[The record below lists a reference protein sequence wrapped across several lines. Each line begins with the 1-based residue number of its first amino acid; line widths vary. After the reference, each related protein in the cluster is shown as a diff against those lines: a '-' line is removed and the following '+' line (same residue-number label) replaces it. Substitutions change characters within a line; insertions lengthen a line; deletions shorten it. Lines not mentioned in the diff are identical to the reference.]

1 MSQLSG
7 LLDPSTIAIV
17 GLSSDPSKHGRRVL
31 RNLVNLGFAGQVWGV
46 NPGLPRIDGVGVYP
60 TVGDLPRPP
69 DLVVSAVPG
78 EVATEV
84 IAQCSGVGAIV
95 VFAGGF
101 GETGPGGL
109 VRQNALQDEAA
120 RVGVRMLGPN
130 SAGVI
135 RPGRRLAA
143 SFLSCLDRPSV
154 EIRTGPVGVV
164 TQSGGV
170 GSYLHN
176 LAAQRSGGLA
186 ISVSTG
192 NEGDVKL
199 GEALAA
205 VADLEEV
212 AAVLALV
219 ETIRDGPAFIGAI
232 ESARSKGKPVIVCR
246 LGTTDR
252 GKTAMRS
259 HTGAMAV
266 PEAVLSGVLA
276 SMGVV
281 ETATPGEAYEV
292 AELLARSSAA
302 LGSRSAIVTH
312 SGGMAVLLADLAER
326 HGVTL
331 PSPSHELRQML
342 EPLLDHGAAANP
354 VDMGGIMGG
363 PTRFAQ
369 VIDVVASSG
378 EYDSVLAVSTPHPPA
393 HTRER
398 VVSLL
403 AVQTKVRLLHL
414 WLTGGQGTEG
424 LQMLRSAGVP
434 STEDPQAAMRALAVV
449 TSSAGQKRSGGV
461 DPVPGGLE
469 DWGLPLVERRLVSS
483 SEEAADGADELGY
496 PVVLKV
502 HARDLFH
509 KTEVGGVRG
518 DLRDRGAV
526 ESAFDEVMA
535 SSAAA
540 GSHPHNA
547 RIERYRPGLE
557 VIVGAVADEL
567 FGPLVSVGLGGIFTE
582 LLNDVVFAPAPV
594 DPGAASAMIDRLQ
607 GRRLL
612 DGFRTLP
619 AANVYQLA
627 EVVSLVSRGFVSSNL
642 SEVEINPLIWDGTA
656 WVAVDWIVVSRK

>member
-1 MSQLSG
+1 MSQLLG

-31 RNLVNLGFAGQVWGV
+31 RNLVELGFRGEVWGV
-46 NPGLPRIDGVGVYP
+46 NPRLPRIDGVSVYA
-60 TVGDLPRPP
+60 TIGDLPQPP

-78 EVATEV
+78 EVVEGV
-84 IAQCSGVGAIV
+84 ISQCSGVGAIV

-101 GETGPGGL
+101 AETGLDGSS
-109 VRQNALQDEAA
+109 RQRALEDEAA

-143 SFLSCLDRPSV
+143 SFLSCLDRPPE

-164 TQSGGV
+164 TQSGGI

-176 LAAQRSGGLA
+176 LAAERNGGLA

-205 VADLEEV
+205 VVDLEEV

-219 ETIRDGPAFIGAI
+219 ETIRDGPGFMGAI
-232 ESARSKGKPVIVCR
+232 ELARSRSKPVVVCR

-252 GKTAMRS
+252 GKNVMRS

-281 ETATPGEAYEV
+281 ETTTPGEAYEV
-292 AELLARSSAA
+292 AELLARSSTTR
-302 LGSRSAIVTH
+302 GSRSAIVTH

-326 HGVTL
+326 HEVTL
-331 PSPSHELRQML
+331 PPPSAELQHRL
-342 EPLLDHGAAANP
+342 EPLLDHGTAGNP
-354 VDMGGIMGG
+354 FDMGGIIGG
-363 PTRFAQ
+363 PARFAQ
-369 VIDVVASSG
+369 AIGLVATSG

-403 AVQTKVRLLHL
+403 GLRTDVRLLHL
-414 WLTGGQGTEG
+414 WLTGSQGNEG
-424 LQMLRSAGVP
+424 LEMLRRAGAAL
-434 STEDPQAAMRALAVV
+434 TEDPQAAIRALAEVASPV
-449 TSSAGQKRSGGV
+449 GHQRSSGA
-461 DPVPGGLE
+461 DPITGGLE
-469 DWGLPLVERRLVSS
+469 AWGLPLVERRLVSS
-483 SEEAADGADELGY
+483 SAEAADAADELGY

-502 HARDLFH
+502 EAPELLH
-509 KTEVGGVRG
+509 KTEVGGVRV
-518 DLRDRGAV
+518 DLRDRDAV
-526 ESAFDEVMA
+526 KSAFDEVMA
-535 SSAAA
+535 TAVAWSLT
-540 GSHPHNA
+540 PQA
-547 RIERYRPGLE
+547 RVERYRPGLE
-557 VIVGAVADEL
+557 MIVGAVIDEV
-567 FGPLVSVGLGGIFTE
+567 FGSVVSVGIGGIFTE
-582 LLNDVVFAPAPV
+582 LLNDVAFAPAPL
-594 DPGAASAMIDRLQ
+594 DPAAAAQLIHRLQ
-607 GRRLL
+607 GRKLL
-612 DGFRTLP
+612 EGFRGLGT
-619 AANVYQLA
+619 ADVDKLA
-627 EVVSLVSRGFVSSNL
+627 EAVSVVSRGFVGSNL
-642 SEVEINPLIWDGTA
+642 REVEINPLIWDGRE
-656 WVAVDWIVVSRK
+656 WIGVDWIVISSE

>member
-1 MSQLSG
+1 MSQLLG

-31 RNLVNLGFAGQVWGV
+31 RNLVEIGFRGEVWGV
-46 NPGLPRIDGVGVYP
+46 SPRLPRIDGVSVHA
-60 TVGDLPRPP
+60 TIGDLPQPP

-78 EVATEV
+78 AVVKGV
-84 IAQCSGVGAIV
+84 ISQCSGVGAIIV
-95 VFAGGF
+95 LAGGF
-101 GETGPGGL
+101 GETGLDGSS
-109 VRQNALQDEAA
+109 RQRALEDEAA

-135 RPGRRLAA
+135 RPTRRLAA
-143 SFLSCLDRPSV
+143 SFLSCLDRPPE

-164 TQSGGV
+164 TQSGGI

-176 LAAQRSGGLA
+176 LAAGRNGGLA

-205 VADLEEV
+205 VADLEET
-212 AAVLALV
+212 AAVLALI
-219 ETIRDGPAFIGAI
+219 ETVRDGPAFINAL
-232 ESARSKGKPVIVCR
+232 EMALSRGKPVVVCR

-252 GKTAMRS
+252 GKNVMRS

-276 SMGVV
+276 SLGVV

-449 TSSAGQKRSGGV
+449 TSSAGQKRSSGV

-483 SEEAADGADELGY
+483 SAEAADAADELGY

-502 HARDLFH
+502 EAPELFH
-509 KTEVGGVRG
+509 KTEVGGVRV
-518 DLRDRGAV
+518 DLRDRDAV
-526 ESAFDEVMA
+526 KSAFDEVMA
-535 SSAAA
+535 TAAA
-540 GSHPHNA
+540 WSLTPHA
-547 RIERYRPGLE
+547 RVERYRPGLE

-582 LLNDVVFAPAPV
+582 LLKDVAFAPAPV

-619 AANVYQLA
+619 APNVYQLA
-627 EVVSLVSRGFVSSNL
+627 EVVSLVSRGFVGSNL